1 MSKPISG
8 IHHVTAIASNARV
21 NLDFYS
27 RVLGLRLVKKTI
39 NFDDPQTYHF
49 YFGDTTGRPGTILTF
64 FPIARAFQGEQGVGQ
79 ATVTALGIP
88 VGALAYWQERLND
101 FTVRAEV
108 GTDFGQPSLTLRD
121 PDGLLLELVE
131 SPLDGPGD
139 AWAGGPVPV
148 EYAIRGVHH
157 VLLQETRYEPTV
169 ELLTETMGFRL
180 VESQGDRRRF
190 AVGAGGPGALIDVLV
205 TPHGAPGREAAGTVH
220 HIAFRTDDDASQL
233 AWRETLVGLG
243 YGVSPVKDRQY
254 FRSIYYREPGGV
266 LFELAT
272 DGPGFAADEPV
283 EALGASLKLPPW
295 LEAARTQIE
304 RRLPAL
310 EPKGEGD

>member
-1 MSKPISG
+1 MSRQISG
-8 IHHVTAIASNARV
+8 IHHVTAIASNARA

-49 YFGDTTGRPGTILTF
+49 YFGDATGRPGAILTF

-79 ATVTALGIP
+79 ATVTALAIP
-88 VGALAYWQERLND
+88 TGALAYWQERLND
-101 FTVRAEV
+101 FTIQTES

-131 SPLDGPGD
+131 TPADGPGE
-139 AWAGGPVPV
+139 AWADGPVPV
-148 EYAIRGVHH
+148 EHAIRGVHH
-157 VLLQETRYEPTV
+157 VLLQETQYAPTV
-169 ELLTETMGFRL
+169 ELLTETMGFRH
-180 VESQGDRRRF
+180 VESAGDRHRF
-190 AVGAGGPGALIDVLV
+190 AAGAGGPGALIDVLV
-205 TPHGAPGREAAGTVH
+205 MPDGQPGREAAGTVH
-220 HIAFRTDDDASQL
+220 HIAFRTEDAEAQL
-233 AWRETLVGLG
+233 AWRETLLGLG

-272 DGPGFAADEPV
+272 DGPGFDADEPV
-283 EALGASLKLPPW
+283 ETLGASLKLPPW

-304 RRLPAL
+304 RRLPTL
-310 EPKGEGD
+310 EP